1 MKYLFR
7 ECDVAYTEFG
17 QERSFLQSGALCF
30 HALQTSTRFALGI
43 GGRKREGRNL
53 ARNQD
58 VRLPLGKYWSSF
70 RKSYETHSICW
81 TSHIPCHA
89 QQTFMKEDTFQRQK
103 ATFHSMKDHVSE
115 CNVVYTVFGQ
125 YRSCFSQESRTLPGR
140 AETQQEINV
149 FGSCLANLGPP
160 SNSHLKHLI
169 CCTSDIPVIAP
180 TRHMQCTTDL
190 FHA

>member
-7 ECDVAYTEFG
+7 ERDVAYTEFG

-89 QQTFMKEDTFQRQK
+89 QQTFMLEDTFQRQK

-115 CNVVYTVFGQ
+115 CSVVYRVFGQ
-125 YRSCFSQESRTLPGR
+125 YRSYFPKNRGPYLGGPKPSKKSTSSAPVWQISALLP
-140 AETQQEINV
+140 T
-149 FGSCLANLGPP
+149 
-160 SNSHLKHLI
+160 
-169 CCTSDIPVIAP
+169 VI
-180 TRHMQCTTDL
+180 
-190 FHA
+190 